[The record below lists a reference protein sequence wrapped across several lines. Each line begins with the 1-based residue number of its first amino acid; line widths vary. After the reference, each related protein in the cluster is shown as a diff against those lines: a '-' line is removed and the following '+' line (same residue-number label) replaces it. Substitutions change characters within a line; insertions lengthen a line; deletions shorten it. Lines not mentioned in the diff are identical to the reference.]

1 MTGSRTRL
9 VLWRHGQTDHNVE
22 RRFQGQADVPLN
34 EVGLGQAQQAA
45 ALLAQLPVD
54 VVVSSPP
61 RRALVTSQTLA
72 KRLAL
77 PVATDDRLMEISVGS
92 WEGLLDSDVYAAHP
106 DFALAL
112 DEGRDFRR
120 SPEGETALEV
130 GERVGAALREIAD
143 ANPGKTVVV
152 GCHGLAIRMGT
163 ANVLGWDYPTTTRL
177 ASMFNCGWTTLT
189 ARPQGDWKLVTWN
202 QVALQRPS

>member
-1 MTGSRTRL
+1 VTGSRTRL

-54 VVVSSPP
+54 VVVSSPL

-77 PVATDDRLMEISVGS
+77 PVAID
-92 WEGLLDSDVYAAHP
+92 P
-106 DFALAL
+106 
-112 DEGRDFRR
+112 
-120 SPEGETALEV
+120 P
-130 GERVGAALREIAD
+130 
-143 ANPGKTVVV
+143 
-152 GCHGLAIRMGT
+152 
-163 ANVLGWDYPTTTRL
+163 
-177 ASMFNCGWTTLT
+177 
-189 ARPQGDWKLVTWN
+189 
-202 QVALQRPS
+202 

>member
-1 MTGSRTRL
+1 MTGPRTRL

-54 VVVSSPP
+54 VVVSSPL

-77 PVATDDRLMEISVGS
+77 PVAIDDRLMEISVGS

-106 DFALAL
+106 
-112 DEGRDFRR
+112 DFRR